1 MQEPDKFRT
10 RRRLVRRPTK
20 PQPPQSAQ
28 IRPLEWQ
35 DHPLPNSSSSLGS
48 AEDRRSPQFD
58 LPRLPGSESDRPAS
72 SSRALRRVER
82 DTPPHNDNTRFN
94 LRQLL
99 SHSPPRIAPQS
110 SQRGRDGGQRPQP
123 SSGRSRS
130 HDPRARDPR
139 SHDQRRSHI
148 SLQPLKPTR
157 PSAHIQPVQSVPS
170 LHPYGRAAQPHGTG
184 RTAEARGFQ
193 TGQVKRLA
201 VRPVESGAPAVRRRA
216 GQPLL
221 RRPPSPFLYL
231 TRLLI
236 LGVGVGAIMGT
247 VLSVWNPAAKE
258 TASTA
263 PPSAAAL
270 VSAQGGGGSQG
281 SSLGDISVPS
291 ALRLTQAMTP
301 LSRSIQ
307 DLTVQYTGLTPGIFV
322 VDLDNGNYI
331 DLNGNKIFSSASLI
345 KVPILVAFL
354 QDVDSGKIRLDE
366 LLTMRQID
374 VAGEAGDLQD
384 QPVGSQFSALDTA
397 TKMITISDNTATNM
411 IIARLGGVNALT
423 QRFRGWGL
431 TETVLRS
438 PLPDLAGDNTT
449 SPRDLVNLLASVSQ
463 GDLLSLRSRDRLL
476 SIMRNTVAGTLLPSG
491 LGPEAIIAHKTGTI
505 NSILGDTGI
514 VDMPNGK
521 RYIVTVIVQ
530 RPAEDERARE
540 FIQNISHQIY
550 QYLSQP
556 PVNASSG
563 LSPSPTHPLPSTPM
577 PSGTQGAIT
586 PADSSPYSPPSRALG
601 LPPET
606 NSSPSESP
614 SIGGQ

>member
-20 PQPPQSAQ
+20 PPQSAQ

-35 DHPLPNSSSSLGS
+35 DRPLPNSSSSFGND
-48 AEDRRSPQFD
+48 EDRRSPQFD
-58 LPRLPGSESDRPAS
+58 LPRLPGSEPDRPAS
-72 SSRALRRVER
+72 SSRALRRVGR
-82 DTPPHNDNTRFN
+82 DTPPHHDNTRFS

-99 SHSPPRIAPQS
+99 SHSPPRVAPQP
-110 SQRGRDGGQRPQP
+110 SQRPRDGGQRPQP

-139 SHDQRRSHI
+139 AHDHRRSHI

-157 PSAHIQPVQSVPS
+157 PSAHIQPVRSVTP
-170 LHPYGRAAQPHGTG
+170 LHPYGRAAQPNSRN
-184 RTAEARGFQ
+184 RTADARGFQ
-193 TGQVKRLA
+193 PGPVKRLA
-201 VRPVESGAPAVRRRA
+201 VRPVESVAPVVRRRA

-258 TASTA
+258 TASTS
-263 PPSAAAL
+263 PPSTAAAL
-270 VSAQGGGGSQG
+270 VSAQGSRDGQG
-281 SSLGDISVPS
+281 SSLGGISVPS

-322 VDLDNGNYI
+322 VDLDNGNYV

-374 VAGEAGDLQD
+374 MAGEAGDLQD

-411 IIARLGGVNALT
+411 IIARLGGANALT

-438 PLPDLAGDNTT
+438 PLPDLTGDNTT

-540 FIQNISHQIY
+540 FIQTISHQIY

-556 PVNASSG
+556 PANASSG
-563 LSPSPTHPLPSTPM
+563 VSPSPTHPLSSTPM
-577 PSGTQGAIT
+577 PSGTQGSVT
-586 PADSSPYSPPSRALG
+586 PADGRPYSPPSG
-601 LPPET
+601 EIGVPTET
-606 NSSPSESP
+606 NSSSESP